1 MSAENSKG
9 SIEVQIENNIATITF
24 SHPASNSFPSE
35 LLQKLTDELQNLHNN
50 NKVSVI
56 ILQSTGKTFC
66 AGASFDELLS
76 INDFETGKKFF
87 SGFAN
92 VINAMRKCSKIIIG
106 KIHGKAVG
114 GGVGLASAC
123 DYAFAH
129 QDASIKLSEIAI
141 GIGPFV
147 IEPVVSRRIGQ
158 NATTELTLNPTDWK
172 SANWAKEKGLFANVF
187 ENQEE
192 LSENTIAFAQKL
204 ATYNPEALSEIKK
217 VLWEN
222 TEHWDE
228 LLYERAAISGKL
240 VLSDFTKK
248 ALNEFK
254 K

>member
-1 MSAENSKG
+1 M
-9 SIEVQIENNIATITF
+9 
-24 SHPASNSFPSE
+24 
-35 LLQKLTDELQNLHNN
+35 LLMP
-50 NKVSVI
+50 
-56 ILQSTGKTFC
+56 C
-66 AGASFDELLS
+66 
-76 INDFETGKKFF
+76 
-87 SGFAN
+87 AN
-92 VINAMRKCSKIIIG
+92 VPKSSSVK
-106 KIHGKAVG
+106 
-114 GGVGLASAC
+114 
-123 DYAFAH
+123 F
-129 QDASIKLSEIAI
+129 AI

-192 LSENTIAFAQKL
+192 LSENTTAFAQKL
-204 ATYNPEALSEIKK
+204 ATYNPEALAEIKK
-217 VLWEN
+217 VFWEN

>member
-1 MSAENSKG
+1 
-9 SIEVQIENNIATITF
+9 
-24 SHPASNSFPSE
+24 
-35 LLQKLTDELQNLHNN
+35 
-50 NKVSVI
+50 
-56 ILQSTGKTFC
+56 
-66 AGASFDELLS
+66 
-76 INDFETGKKFF
+76 
-87 SGFAN
+87 
-92 VINAMRKCSKIIIG
+92 MR
-106 KIHGKAVG
+106 
-114 GGVGLASAC
+114 
-123 DYAFAH
+123 
-129 QDASIKLSEIAI
+129 
-141 GIGPFV
+141 
-147 IEPVVSRRIGQ
+147 RRPHSL
-158 NATTELTLNPTDWK
+158 LTLNPTNWK
-172 SANWAKEKGLFANVF
+172 SATWAKEKGLFANVF